1 MGVATSFG
9 LAFSKAQLAA
19 SQRLPSTGA
28 VFLSVNDRDK
38 DGLLRVARKLAELG
52 LSMVATRGTAAFL
65 SEAGVAVDPVFKV
78 NEGRPNVVDL
88 IGDGKIHL
96 IINTPLGKESFF
108 DESAIRR
115 AAIRHQIPCI
125 TTLEG
130 ATAAAAGIEAQ
141 QQEQIEVRSLQEMHP
156 PFRTPE
162 KVRRGSSFAGLGKG
176 V

>member
-1 MGVATSFG
+1 MGVATGFG
-9 LAFSKAQLAA
+9 LAFAKAQLAA
-19 SQRLPSTGA
+19 SQRLPSRGTA
-28 VFLSVNDRDK
+28 FLSVNDRDK
-38 DGLLRVARKLAELG
+38 DGLLPVARSLAELG
-52 LSMVATRGTAAFL
+52 LSLVATRATAAFL
-65 SEAGVAVDPVFKV
+65 AESGLAVDPVFKV

-88 IGDGKIHL
+88 IGDGKIQL

-141 QQEQIEVRSLQEMHP
+141 QKELIEVRSLQEMHP

-162 KVRRGSSFAGLGKG
+162 KIRAGSIFAGATKG